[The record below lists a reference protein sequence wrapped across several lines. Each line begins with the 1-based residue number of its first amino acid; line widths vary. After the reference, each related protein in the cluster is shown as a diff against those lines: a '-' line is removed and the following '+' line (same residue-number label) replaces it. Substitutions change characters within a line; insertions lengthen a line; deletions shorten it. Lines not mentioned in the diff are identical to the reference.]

1 MEFTAWIR
9 QWLIQHPLKAPERVS
24 REAYTAQVM
33 ARVKSEVEQA
43 ASPLHAARSVR
54 VAWWPWP
61 RLALAALT
69 VAAVVIIVTNM
80 RQETALRLAQE
91 VARDAQLLAALDEP
105 VTDSM
110 APRDLEA
117 MAKELEEADR
127 LMLAEAP
134 PSDDQWLEQTLQLLE
149 QFDEDASVGKTDD
162 ASSDEDL
169 LKEIQ
174 NDEQSDFA
182 SAS

>member
-33 ARVKSEVEQA
+33 ARVKGEVEQA
-43 ASPLHAARSVR
+43 ASPLHVARSVR
-54 VAWWPWP
+54 IAWPWP

-80 RQETALRLAQE
+80 RQETSLHIAQE
-91 VARDAQLLAALDEP
+91 VTRSSQLLAALDEP

-127 LMLAEAP
+127 LTLAEAP

-182 SAS
+182 AAS

>member
-9 QWLIQHPLKAPERVS
+9 QWLTQHPLKTSERVS
-24 REAYTAQVM
+24 RETYTAQVM
-33 ARVKSEVEQA
+33 ARVKGEVEQA

-54 VAWWPWP
+54 VAWPWP

-69 VAAVVIIVTNM
+69 AAAVVIIVTNM
-80 RQETALRLAQE
+80 RQETVLRLTQE
-91 VARDAQLLAALDEP
+91 VTRDAQLLAALGEP

-149 QFDEDASVGKTDD
+149 QFDEDASAGKMDD

-169 LKEIQ
+169 LKELQ

-182 SAS
+182 AAS